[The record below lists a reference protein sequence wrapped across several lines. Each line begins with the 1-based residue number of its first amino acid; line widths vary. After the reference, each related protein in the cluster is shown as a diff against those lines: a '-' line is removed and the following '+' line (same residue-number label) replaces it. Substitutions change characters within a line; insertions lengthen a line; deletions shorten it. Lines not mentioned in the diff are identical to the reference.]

1 MEELERDLDG
11 WREAIDRLDRQIVA
25 LLEERA
31 EVARQIGKL
40 KAARGEPVYVPA
52 REQAVLDCVVAVSR
66 GVLRPEHLRA
76 IYTEILS
83 ACRAVQQPL
92 RVAYFG
98 QFGSFTHQAALARF
112 GSAAEFVPARSMADV
127 FLLTEKGHT
136 DFGVVP
142 VENSTAG
149 AVIDALDSF
158 VESSLKICAEVTLP
172 ITHHLLSHS
181 PLDKIKRVYSIGQAL
196 AQCRRW
202 LAENLPHADF
212 IEVGS
217 TTEGA
222 ERASREHD
230 AAAVAS
236 ELAARHFG
244 VPVQQAQ
251 IQDFSSNVTRFL
263 VIGKQMSARTGRDKT
278 GLIFGVHDRPG
289 ALRDALDA
297 FARRGINLTRIES
310 RPSKRK
316 PWEYLF
322 FADLVGHPEEPAV
335 AEALAELEQQCTFVK
350 VLGAWP
356 ME

>member
-1 MEELERDLDG
+1 
-11 WREAIDRLDRQIVA
+11 
-25 LLEERA
+25 
-31 EVARQIGKL
+31 
-40 KAARGEPVYVPA
+40 
-52 REQAVLDCVVAVSR
+52 
-66 GVLRPEHLRA
+66 
-76 IYTEILS
+76 
-83 ACRAVQQPL
+83 
-92 RVAYFG
+92 FG

-196 AQCRRW
+196 AQ
-202 LAENLPHADF
+202 NLPHADF

-278 GLIFGVHDRPG
+278 GLIFGVH
-289 ALRDALDA
+289 
-297 FARRGINLTRIES
+297 
-310 RPSKRK
+310 
-316 PWEYLF
+316 
-322 FADLVGHPEEPAV
+322 
-335 AEALAELEQQCTFVK
+335 
-350 VLGAWP
+350 
-356 ME
+356 